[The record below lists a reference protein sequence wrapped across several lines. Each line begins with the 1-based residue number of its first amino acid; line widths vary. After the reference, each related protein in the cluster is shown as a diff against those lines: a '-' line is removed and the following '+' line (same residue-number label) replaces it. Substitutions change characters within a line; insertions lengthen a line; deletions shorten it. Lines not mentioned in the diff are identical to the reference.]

1 MAEIEL
7 PFTLYSGEELIG
19 DAYTKYNGP
28 TFDSK
33 DFGMGFKAL
42 EAVIEH
48 SRVEYDKLIEENII
62 SGEYAVYLTNKR
74 LLFYKPNWWELSL
87 AG

>member
-19 DAYTKYNGP
+19 NAHIKYDGP
-28 TFDSK
+28 AFDPK
-33 DFGMGFKAL
+33 DFGMGYKAL
-42 EAVIEH
+42 EAVIDN